1 MHLELPVHE
10 WLLSPSVGE
19 ATRPA
24 RQLYG
29 LCEFIL
35 ESTRQMREEM
45 SSEPVDPDDA
55 AREVADFYEDESL
68 PGEELSPSPD
78 PELDALAEQQA
89 RDRWGDG

>member
-1 MHLELPVHE
+1 
-10 WLLSPSVGE
+10 
-19 ATRPA
+19 
-24 RQLYG
+24 
-29 LCEFIL
+29 
-35 ESTRQMREEM
+35 MREEM